1 MKIKELI
8 ESMRIKNETEK
19 AVLARRIKNCSP
31 LIRKAITR
39 FTKEGEFD
47 SVSITVDYP
56 EGDGYIVISSLELV
70 QNYGMTEMEALLFMD
85 AVLKADKKKDKS
97 ELSLLLGRL
106 SGGEHIPS
114 EPLSECM
121 MEKIRTDNPLV
132 WEEYMKICDEEQRKH
147 VISNSE
153 LNALMEEDV

>member
-8 ESMRIKNETEK
+8 ESIRIKNETEK
-19 AVLARRIKNCSP
+19 AALARRIKNCSP

-39 FTKEGEFD
+39 LTKEGEFD

-56 EGDGYIVISSLELV
+56 DGDGYIVISSLELI

-85 AVLKADKKKDKS
+85 AVLKADKKMDKT

-106 SGGEHIPS
+106 SDGKHVSSG
-114 EPLSECM
+114 PLPDAM

-132 WEEYMKICDEEQRKH
+132 WEEYLKICDEEQKRH
-147 VISNSE
+147 AISSNE